1 MPRRRRKRKFWFVF
15 WNLCITNE
23 PILQFYHSTEGL
35 VHLSKA
41 LSRTKQKLSSSG
53 SFSFLSWQMN
63 SLLTESCD
71 SAYLD
76 PTSKP
81 PMTRNSVSLIFTV
94 QLLRNVELLR
104 GWGPS
109 RHRLESSR
117 KNWLLQVRYGH
128 QSIFRLLLL
137 RFFGSNLN
145 KRPKVRSALI
155 KVKKQEESINIF
167 TYKNSKLV

>member
-1 MPRRRRKRKFWFVF
+1 
-15 WNLCITNE
+15 
-23 PILQFYHSTEGL
+23 
-35 VHLSKA
+35 
-41 LSRTKQKLSSSG
+41 
-53 SFSFLSWQMN
+53 MN
-63 SLLTESCD
+63 SLLTESYD
-71 SAYLD
+71 LAYLD

-94 QLLRNVELLR
+94 QLLRNVKPLR

-167 TYKNSKLV
+167 TYKKIPNWCNFTGKRTVVCAKSHIFSPKALFSIQFFGFKKSDYKTVRSVIFTQG